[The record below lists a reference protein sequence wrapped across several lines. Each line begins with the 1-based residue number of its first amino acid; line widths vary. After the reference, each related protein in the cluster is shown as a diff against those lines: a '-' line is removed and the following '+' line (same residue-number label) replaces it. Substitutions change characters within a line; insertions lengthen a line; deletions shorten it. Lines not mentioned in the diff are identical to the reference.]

1 MKILIVS
8 AATSWMRGGVPT
20 ETRDLVA
27 GLHRLGH
34 EVALACDVPLPGAE
48 VARHF
53 AFALP
58 VGRASAEQLRRA
70 IEAFEPDFVHVLCMG
85 AKGLVALIPVLK
97 SRRWAL
103 TVHSLP
109 PAEQKLRLWHDRE
122 GLHYFA
128 RALRFLPNSLGW
140 RWLFLRG
147 GIPQVLVHS
156 RFVHDMVARFGLPEE
171 RMRIVPLSFHAEALA
186 SPARPTPATSSAA
199 ASPRLVTVGGI
210 AHTKGQH
217 DVIKALPLLLK
228 RFPDLSY
235 QLIGEIRDTAYMAWL
250 KRLSRELGVEKHVL
264 ITPDLPN
271 DDKDAALMTA
281 DVYVQPSHEEGF
293 CLAYAEAAAVVDRLV
308 GADAGAIA
316 AMSLDDPGARVVP
329 PRAPEAIARAVTE
342 LLDCT
347 LPEGHMA
354 ARMARLNEGFS
365 YDSYLRSHE
374 ALYSSKA

>member
-34 EVALACDVPLPGAE
+34 QIALGCDVPLPGAE

-53 AFALP
+53 PIALP
-58 VGRASAEQLRRA
+58 VGRSSAEQLRQA
-70 IEAFEPDFVHVLCMG
+70 IETFRPDFVHVLCMG
-85 AKGLVALIPVLK
+85 AKGLVALLPVLQ
-97 SRRWAL
+97 STRWAL

-109 PAEQKLRLWHDRE
+109 PAEQKLRRWHDRE
-122 GLHYFA
+122 ALHYFA
-128 RALRFLPNSLGW
+128 RAIRFLPNSLGW
-140 RWLFLRG
+140 RWLFRG
-147 GIPQVLVHS
+147 DTIPKVIVHS
-156 RFVHDMVARFGLPEE
+156 RFVHDMVARFGLPKE
-171 RMRIVPLSFHAEALA
+171 RMTVVPLPFHAQAGA
-186 SPARPTPATSSAA
+186 APAGRGPRTSRTD
-199 ASPRLVTVGGI
+199 SPRLVTVGGI

-217 DVIKALPLLLK
+217 DVIKALPQLVK
-228 RFPDLSY
+228 RFPGLTY
-235 QLIGEIRDTAYMAWL
+235 QVIGEIRDEAYVAWL
-250 KRLSRELGVEKHVL
+250 ERLAGELGVASHVS

-271 DDKDAALMTA
+271 DDKIAALAAA

-329 PRAPEAIARAVTE
+329 PRSPDAIAQAVVD
-342 LLDCT
+342 LLDSA

-354 ARMARLNEGFS
+354 TRVARLGERFS
-365 YDSYLRSHE
+365 YDSYLRHHE
-374 ALYSSKA
+374 ALYAG